1 MAEKIKKL
9 YKLRVPNEIA
19 DLIRNLHPQLK
30 RKVKSALKLIIS
42 DPQAGKPLKAD
53 LKGFS
58 SFKVGQFRII
68 YRIASN
74 RVIEIITIGPRKTI
88 YDETYIIIRKEA
100 QDKE

>member
-1 MAEKIKKL
+1 VAEKIKKIH
-9 YKLRVPNEIA
+9 KLRVPNEIA
-19 DLIRNLHPQLK
+19 GLIRNLHPQLK

-53 LKGFS
+53 LKGLS

-88 YDETYIIIRKEA
+88 YDETYTIVKRESQNK
-100 QDKE
+100 

>member
-19 DLIRNLHPQLK
+19 DLIRNLHPQLI

-53 LKGFS
+53 LKGLS

-68 YRIASN
+68 YRIAAN

-100 QDKE
+100 QDK

>member
-1 MAEKIKKL
+1 VAEKIKKL

-53 LKGFS
+53 LKGLS